1 MAAEFRWENAMSIE
15 LKGRNA
21 VILGASA
28 EGGTGFAIAR
38 ALAAAGAS
46 VTIAARSAD
55 KLKSLAA
62 TIGARWIACDAG
74 DIAQIAAMA
83 EFAAGDK
90 GIDIAVNA
98 AALPVIGSIADLDFD
113 EVEQATRVNYYGM
126 LHFLRECTARMN
138 DSGSVL
144 LISSYSAVQPVHPH
158 FAYACAKA
166 ATDCLVR
173 YAALEYG
180 PRGIRV
186 NSIQPGPIKTDLT
199 KDLFAIPG
207 VEDAFAR
214 EIPLGRVGLP
224 DDYANAALWLTS
236 GAFVTGMNLPVN
248 GGNQLTRMPRA
259 DELAMGEASYEG
271 DYN

>member
-1 MAAEFRWENAMSIE
+1 MTVDLKDKNA
-15 LKGRNA
+15 L
-21 VILGASA
+21 VLGASA

-38 ALAAAGAS
+38 ALAKAGAR

-55 KLKSLAA
+55 KLERLAS
-62 TIGARWIACDAG
+62 TIGASWFACDAG
-74 DIAQIAAMA
+74 NARAIAELA
-83 EFAAGDK
+83 EFAAGPS
-90 GIDIAVNA
+90 GLDIAVNA
-98 AALPVIGSIADLDFD
+98 AALPVIGGIADLDFAQ
-113 EVEQATRVNYYGM
+113 VEQATQVNYYGM
-126 LHFLRECTARMN
+126 LHFLRESTARMN
-138 DSGSVL
+138 DNGSVI
-144 LISSYSAVQPVHPH
+144 LISSYSAVQPIHPH

-186 NSIQPGPIKTDLT
+186 NSIQPGPIKSDLA

-207 VEDAFAR
+207 IEETFAR

-224 DDYANAALWLTS
+224 DDYANAALWLAS
-236 GAFVTGMNLPVN
+236 GAFVTGLNLPVN

-259 DELAMGEASYEG
+259 DELPMGEASYEG